1 MEKKRILVVDDE
13 HDLCEILHFNL
24 TTAGYDVTTANSAEE
39 AFECM
44 SDKSFDLLLL
54 DVMMP
59 GLSGFQFAEELRKQE
74 RKQGTS
80 PIPIIFLTAKN
91 AEDDMLEGFAAGADD
106 YITKPFSVREVLAR
120 IKAVLARSGKTVDTD
135 SLTYQGLTMCHNTKT
150 VTVDG
155 IDVPFTKTEFELLWL
170 MLGHRGKVFSRQE
183 LIEEAWPDNVIV
195 TNRTVDVNITRM
207 RKKIGAYAANIITRQ
222 GYGYYFKENIEKE
235 TQP

>member
-44 SDKSFDLLLL
+44 SDKTFDLLLL

-74 RKQGTS
+74 RKQGIS

-155 IDVPFTKTEFELLWL
+155 INVPFTKTEFELLWL

-183 LIEEAWPDNVIV
+183 LIEGAWPDNVIV